1 MTVTGTS
8 DRWTTVSATLPE
20 QDSRD
25 ALPPAASHHDVVD
38 PVLLDGGEDHPSGKL
53 GHLAG

>member
-1 MTVTGTS
+1 VTATGTS

-53 GHLAG
+53 GHSAG